1 MLHCQL
7 AWGGFIRRLEAFPAT
22 VADALAVISG
32 LSEDSLGSALHQ
44 GRINVTLVARLP
56 IPDSGPTDIPAEA
69 VTGDFDEVE
78 LARWVLRVGELGC
91 WLEGAH
97 GLEHLAV
104 SDAEVVTAVAAAIAH
119 WRHPPGAR
127 LSVVEGDR
135 WDTVFLAEEWGEAA
149 QIVAPASCSGELA
162 LLARNAGYVLV

>member
-7 AWGGFIRRLEAFPAT
+7 AWGDVIHCLEAFPAT
-22 VADALAVISG
+22 VSDVHAAVWRALPASNGFASG
-32 LSEDSLGSALHQ
+32 HR
-44 GRINVTLVARLP
+44 RINVTLVARLP
-56 IPDSGPTDIPAEA
+56 VPDTSPTNIQNEA
-69 VTGDFDEVE
+69 VTEDFVEVE

-91 WLEGAH
+91 RLEGAH
-97 GLEHLAV
+97 GPEHLAV

-119 WRHPPGAR
+119 WRHPPGTR
-127 LSVVEGDR
+127 LFLVEADR

-149 QIVAPASCSGELA
+149 QVVAPASCSGELA